1 MKNFLLL
8 LLSWTLSFS
17 IVWIGLGLFKYY
29 LDSKSSIGTYLIGLV
44 GFLVAVNP
52 AMERW
57 EKIFEKLFKIDKK

>member
-29 LDSKSSIGTYLIGLV
+29 LDSESSIGTFVIGV
-44 GFLVAVNP
+44 IGFFVAVSP
-52 AMERW
+52 AMDAW
-57 EKIFEKLFKIDKK
+57 EKLFKRWFKIKE

>member
-29 LDSKSSIGTYLIGLV
+29 LDSESSIGTFVIGAI
-44 GFLVAVNP
+44 GFFVAVSP
-52 AMERW
+52 AMDAW
-57 EKIFEKLFKIDKK
+57 EKLFKRWFKIKE

>member
-1 MKNFLLL
+1 MKKFLLL

-17 IVWIGLGLFKYY
+17 IVWVGLSLFKFYME
-29 LDSKSSIGTYLIGLV
+29 SESSIGTFLIGLV

-52 AMERW
+52 AMDAW